1 MCYGDF
7 LRPKSCLQIQCTAYD
22 QAPISNYE
30 RRIWLFEGL
39 QTSWQFYQE
48 NYSMCIVTSRSR
60 NLDVTFGYT
69 VQKNR
74 QRGAQ
79 KSAEI
84 RCQWSPTETQQTSSY
99 CGVCG
104 LPYKLYTDDVQ
115 NWIACDGCELRFHF
129 KCVGVITVPEVFI
142 AHSVSLKVNFGRVW
156 GGFSTQTVR
165 TGCSAFDVD
174 NHVTRILSESIVL
187 LVN

>member
-1 MCYGDF
+1 MYHLWSSPHF
-7 LRPKSCLQIQCTAYD
+7 KLWKKNLIVWRVANLMTVWSRKLQHVY
-22 QAPISNYE
+22 
-30 RRIWLFEGL
+30 F
-39 QTSWQFYQE
+39 
-48 NYSMCIVTSRSR
+48 VTSRRSR
-60 NLDVTFGYT
+60 NLDVTFGYSSDGNSFVGT
-69 VQKNR
+69 QE
-74 QRGAQ
+74 A
-79 KSAEI
+79 AET
-84 RCQWSPTETQQTSSY
+84 RCQWSQTETQQTSSY

-104 LPYKLYTDDVQ
+104 LPYKLYVYWWCS
-115 NWIACDGCELRFHF
+115 NWIGCDGCELRFHF

-174 NHVTRILSESIVL
+174 NHVTWILSESIVL